1 MNKIFGIM
9 LLAIVGIAEL
19 GVSIIGW
26 TMGMIYLLLNYVI
39 GTKKFNAKFRKLNE
53 MIIEEFQDVIKA
65 FKELIET
72 V

>member
-9 LLAIVGIAEL
+9 LLAIIGIAEL
-19 GVSIIGW
+19 GVSIISW

-39 GTKKFNAKFRKLNE
+39 GTKGFNAKFRKLNG

>member
-9 LLAIVGIAEL
+9 LLAIVGVAEL

-39 GTKKFNAKFRKLNE
+39 GTKKFNAKFRKLNG